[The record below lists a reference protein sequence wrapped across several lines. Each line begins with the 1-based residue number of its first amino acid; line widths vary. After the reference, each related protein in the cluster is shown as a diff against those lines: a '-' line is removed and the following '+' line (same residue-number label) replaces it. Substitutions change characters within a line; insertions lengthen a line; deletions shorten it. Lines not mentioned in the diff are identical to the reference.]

1 MNKKRK
7 TNSKLATSGTSNDL
21 RKSRS
26 MIRKS
31 KSTIMSAK
39 DISMNAFMAIKSK
52 ADAMAEA
59 AANAVINESAEETHL
74 DSGEIRSKPD
84 QSWTTLGKLGS
95 SGPKIITIVL
105 TGNFF
110 SETGGAAAAANQQA
124 ENWLATF
131 LSESLAVEDIPWEC
145 SKALIILK
153 QGYQVP
159 R

>member
-7 TNSKLATSGTSNDL
+7 TNSRLAASGTSNDL

-59 AANAVINESAEETHL
+59 AANAVINESAEETQL
-74 DSGEIRSKPD
+74 DPGSMINT
-84 QSWTTLGKLGS
+84 QS
-95 SGPKIITIVL
+95 
-105 TGNFF
+105 
-110 SETGGAAAAANQQA
+110 
-124 ENWLATF
+124 
-131 LSESLAVEDIPWEC
+131 
-145 SKALIILK
+145 
-153 QGYQVP
+153 
-159 R
+159 